1 MEFDAGWQN
10 ALNKKDHSPAADI
23 NAAFL
28 ASEIG
33 AGPIGAKVS
42 NSTDDFEHITNEKID
57 FDLDT
62 LGNKAASVMSSI
74 ARETPSPPPFF
85 PDDDS
90 DNDQEVLMKPTKVA
104 EPTLPIHKVGA
115 FEQFSDPWDQ
125 PASLPVEPEL
135 LPTYPKSI
143 SPEPIRPVSISPERE
158 SSLHKE
164 FQPIPVEPE
173 ILLPT
178 KVSEVVPA
186 PVEAPPKAPEPVV
199 QRTITPEP
207 VVTQPKAVEPV
218 VVAAVK
224 EPEIIAP
231 TVRTAEPA
239 VSSPKPVPVA
249 VSETAK
255 SQTLPN
261 PSSTVSSKGKQEQM
275 IAVEEIFYKLGL
287 GEYLNAV
294 LFDFLSILFAFCTG
308 IFYLIYLVVY
318 FLAEFRKKLNFCQ
331 THFHFQNIRFN
342 YHN

>member
-74 ARETPSPPPFF
+74 ARDTPSPPPFF

-104 EPTLPIHKVGA
+104 EPTLPTHKVGA

-125 PASLPVEPEL
+125 PASFQMPVVPEL

-143 SPEPIRPVSISPERE
+143 SPEPIRPESISPERE
-158 SSLHKE
+158 TSLPKQ

-173 ILLPT
+173 ILLPQ
-178 KVSEVVPA
+178 KVPEVVP
-186 PVEAPPKAPEPVV
+186 EAPPKSPEPVV
-199 QRTITPEP
+199 HRTITPEP
-207 VVTQPKAVEPV
+207 VTPPKVLEPV

-231 TVRTAEPA
+231 TVKTAEPH

-249 VSETAK
+249 VSDTAK
-255 SQTLPN
+255 PQVIPN
-261 PSSTVSSKGKQEQM
+261 PSSTVSSKRKQDQM

-294 LFDFLSILFAFCTG
+294 LFDFLSILFAF
-308 IFYLIYLVVY
+308 L
-318 FLAEFRKKLNFCQ
+318 
-331 THFHFQNIRFN
+331 
-342 YHN
+342 

>member
-33 AGPIGAKVS
+33 TGPIGAKVS

-90 DNDQEVLMKPTKVA
+90 DNDQDVLMKPTKAA
-104 EPTLPIHKVGA
+104 EPTLPTTKKVVDV
-115 FEQFSDPWDQ
+115 FEQISDPWDQ
-125 PASLPVEPEL
+125 PASFQSQIDPVL

-143 SPEPIRPVSISPERE
+143 SPEPIRSIIPERE
-158 SSLHKE
+158 PSLPKAPMTVEAE
-164 FQPIPVEPE
+164 FMVPEVIPA
-173 ILLPT
+173 T
-178 KVSEVVPA
+178 RA
-186 PVEAPPKAPEPVV
+186 PVEAPPKVPEPIVH
-199 QRTITPEP
+199 RTITPEP
-207 VVTQPKAVEPV
+207 IVTPPKAFEPV
-218 VVAAVK
+218 VITAVK

-231 TVRTAEPA
+231 TVKAAELVPT
-239 VSSPKPVPVA
+239 PKPVPVA
-249 VSETAK
+249 VSEPSK
-255 SQTLPN
+255 VQVLPN
-261 PSSTVSSKGKQEQM
+261 PSSTVSSKGKKEQM

-287 GEYLNAV
+287 GEYILHAV
-294 LFDFLSILFAFCTG
+294 LIFFRFFFAF
-308 IFYLIYLVVY
+308 L
-318 FLAEFRKKLNFCQ
+318 
-331 THFHFQNIRFN
+331 
-342 YHN
+342 